1 MPMSKIVRLE
11 ALRAQREVWRR
22 EGRAVAF
29 TNGVF
34 DLLHIGHV
42 RYLQEARGLAG
53 ALIVALNSDASVR
66 ALKGPSRPLVPQA
79 ERAELLAALEC
90 VDRLVI
96 FDSPTASDLVSLLQ
110 PEVYVKGGDYA
121 RAGAAP
127 AERVEITSVEQL
139 SKPLPEAPVAL
150 SCGSRV
156 VLVPYQ
162 QGYSTTELIER
173 ILRTAGG

>member
-1 MPMSKIVRLE
+1 MSKIVTLE
-11 ALRAQREVWRR
+11 TLLAQRAEWRR
-22 EGRAVAF
+22 AGRAVAF

-42 RYLQEARGLAG
+42 RYLQEARSLAG

-66 ALKGPSRPLVPQA
+66 SLKGPTRPLVPQG

-96 FDSPTASDLVSLLQ
+96 FDAPTASDLVSRLV

-121 RAGAAP
+121 RAAQGP
-127 AERVEITSVEQL
+127 AGRVEITTSDQL

-150 SCGSRV
+150 ALGCRV

-173 ILRTAGG
+173 ILRTAGA